1 MLMGYILVSVVIN
14 VTENC
19 NVCLDDLKLI
29 KLCKICSILWDT
41 RRDDFV
47 NEKKT
52 GTQASVASAGERA
65 YNGSLRNFN
74 EEWTSP

>member
-14 VTENC
+14 AAENC

-29 KLCKICSILWDT
+29 KLCQICSILWDT

-47 NEKKT
+47 NEKKKR
-52 GTQASVASAGERA
+52 ERRHPWRA
-65 YNGSLRNFN
+65 RESEPIKDR
-74 EEWTSP
+74 

>member
-14 VTENC
+14 TAENC

-47 NEKKT
+47 NEKEP
-52 GTQASVASAGERA
+52 ERRRPWRA
-65 YNGSLRNFN
+65 RESEPIKDR
-74 EEWTSP
+74 

>member
-14 VTENC
+14 VAENC

-41 RRDDFV
+41 SMDDFV
-47 NEKKT
+47 NEKKNRNA
-52 GTQASVASAGERA
+52 GVHGERGRA
-65 YNGSLRNFN
+65 SL
-74 EEWTSP
+74 

>member
-14 VTENC
+14 TAENC

-29 KLCKICSILWDT
+29 ELCKVCSISWDT

-47 NEKKT
+47 NEKEP
-52 GTQASVASAGERA
+52 ERRRPWRA
-65 YNGSLRNFN
+65 RESEPIKDR
-74 EEWTSP
+74 